1 MTDSPLEELE
11 HHEHLEH
18 AEHAALSHDPLILQV
33 TFTIAVLAVAAAIAA
48 SLETTESDAA
58 IVSKNDAVL
67 VQDQATDQWGFANS
81 KSLRKKVFE
90 IAADSGGAK
99 TDAYTK
105 SAKHEGEDEETAKAA
120 AKGLETRRDA
130 YLEQAERHER
140 RHSRLTV
147 ASTLLHM
154 AIAIAT
160 LAILLHRRW
169 PWIAAILLSLV
180 GAAIG
185 VWAYLPLGLGVS

>member
-11 HHEHLEH
+11 NHEHAEH
-18 AEHAALSHDPLILQV
+18 AEHAAHSGDKLIGQV

-58 IVSKNDAVL
+58 IGAKNDAVL

-81 KSLRKKVFE
+81 KSLRKNIFT
-90 IAADSGGAK
+90 IASDAGGAK
-99 TDAYTK
+99 SADYAK
-105 SAKHEGEDEETAKAA
+105 SAAKESADGDRAKSDAKALE
-120 AKGLETRRDA
+120 AKRDA
-130 YLEQAERHER
+130 FLEQGERHEK
-140 RHSRLTV
+140 RHGRLTV

-160 LAILLHRRW
+160 LAIILHRKW
-169 PWIAAILLSLV
+169 PWYTALALSAAGVAV
-180 GAAIG
+180 GA
-185 VWAYLPLGLGVS
+185 WAYL